1 MAQEREKISVQVG
14 ARIRTLRTS
23 KKMSQEE
30 LALAAGLTP
39 AYLGRVERGEK
50 CPSVET
56 IHKISLGLSVPMTE
70 IVDISDDLSPAK
82 EQALKR
88 IEGIFENMP
97 DDAALRL
104 ADFIQQLADFRNL

>member
-1 MAQEREKISVQVG
+1 
-14 ARIRTLRTS
+14 
-23 KKMSQEE
+23 MSQEE

-56 IHKISLGLSVPMTE
+56 IYKLSSGLNVPMTE
-70 IVDISDDLSPAK
+70 IVDISTELSPAK
-82 EQALKR
+82 EQALR
-88 IEGIFENMP
+88 RVESILADMP

-104 ADFIQQLADFRNL
+104 ADFIQQLADFRKQ

>member
-1 MAQEREKISVQVG
+1 MAHERDVISVKIG
-14 ARIRTLRTS
+14 AKIRTLRTER
-23 KKMSQEE
+23 KFSQEE

-50 CPSVET
+50 CPSVDT
-56 IHKISLGLSVPMTE
+56 IYKISLGLNIPMTE
-70 IVDISDDLSPAK
+70 IVDISADLSPAK

-88 IEGIFENMP
+88 VESIFADMP

-104 ADFIQQLADFRNL
+104 ADFIQQLADFRKQ

>member
-1 MAQEREKISVQVG
+1 MEQNRETISTIIG
-14 ARIRTLRTS
+14 ARIRTLRSS

-50 CPSVET
+50 CPSVDT
-56 IHKISLGLSVPMTE
+56 IYKISLGLNIPMTE
-70 IVDISDDLSPAK
+70 IVDISADLSPAK

-88 IEGIFENMP
+88 VEGIFADMP

-104 ADFIQQLADFRNL
+104 ADFIQQLADFRKQ